1 MFHRDSEMFSRE
13 STCDGTALVHGVR
26 PGVRQAMTLGH
37 PDLREPFPDRGSGKG
52 SVPAGF

>member
-26 PGVRQAMTLGH
+26 PGVRQAMTMGH